1 VNSSGRWARGALAA
15 VLALHWVAGVPA
27 SADEPSHEASPGA
40 GEAEAAAAPEAEKPS
55 GEGSPE
61 AGAAESGLLDEDA
74 EPLHRVDEIGGK
86 VFDAVVLRPLGAGAS
101 AVGLAA
107 FVIAAPLTWPGGN
120 LANSWELFVFGP
132 YEYTFVRPLG
142 DF

>member
-15 VLALHWVAGVPA
+15 ALTLHWIVALPA
-27 SADEPSHEASPGA
+27 RADEAPPAA
-40 GEAEAAAAPEAEKPS
+40 GDAEEAAPEPSAPS

-61 AGAAESGLLDEDA
+61 ATDEETGLLDEDA
-74 EPLHRVDEIGGK
+74 EELHPVDEIGGM
-86 VFDAVVLRPLGAGAS
+86 VVDALVLRPLGAGAS
-101 AVGLAA
+101 VVGFAA

-120 LANSWELFVFGP
+120 LGNSWDLFVIGP

>member
-1 VNSSGRWARGALAA
+1 MNSSGRWARCALAA
-15 VLALHWVAGVPA
+15 ALALHWIVALPA
-27 SADEPSHEASPGA
+27 RADEPPDEAPPAA
-40 GEAEAAAAPEAEKPS
+40 GEAAGEAAPEANAPS

-61 AGAAESGLLDEDA
+61 ATDGESGLLDEDA
-74 EPLHRVDEIGGK
+74 EELNRFEEIGGK
-86 VFDAVVLRPLGAGAS
+86 VVDAIVLRPLGAGAS
-101 AVGLAA
+101 VVGLAA

-120 LANSWELFVFGP
+120 LGNSWDLFVVGP